1 MKKENASY
9 NLRGVYDAAKYFN
22 HGKHGYSELIALNK
36 DFKPGREHIEEN
48 KANNSFHKIWYS
60 YRLGAFIRFVQEYYK
75 DHMLC
80 VGVNP
85 RPTALK
91 SEQGYN
97 RGATDADIE
106 QVTHFYFD
114 IDFEGKNPTDMQLA
128 DLRLALMKMEAF
140 YQDQGF
146 ETPTLNYSG
155 NGYHIIHKLP
165 PVAVS
170 DYPDIKARQHVFRG
184 EFQSGFSGELSRLEA
199 IIDNTLDLSRK
210 IKLPGTKKPGH
221 SRISSLEY
229 VNHKPD
235 EALRD
240 YLLSLDI
247 QPKDD
252 LPLEIRVKDMPERFA
267 GLLKQDRFIRDFW
280 NGTGKTKGDTSRSG
294 YDYSLIRRCLRLGV
308 TDIND
313 LYAILALRPGGSVR
327 AAGKGEKYVRNTI
340 ANAIKG

>member
-1 MKKENASY
+1 MKNQNSSY
-9 NLRGVYDAAKYFN
+9 NLRDVYSAARYFSHGDNGV
-22 HGKHGYSELIALNK
+22 SELVALHK
-36 DFKPGREHIEEN
+36 DFKPGRESFKEN
-48 KANNSFHKIWYS
+48 KANSSFPKIWYS
-60 YRLGAFIRFVQEYYK
+60 RRPGAFVKFVQEYYK
-75 DHMLC
+75 DHMCC

-85 RPTALK
+85 RPKAFKT
-91 SEQGYN
+91 ERGYN
-97 RGATDADIE
+97 RSAPDADIE

-128 DLRLALMKMEAF
+128 DLRLALMTMEPF

-146 ETPTLNYSG
+146 QTPTLNYSG

-165 PVAVS
+165 PVSVS
-170 DYPDIKARQHVFRG
+170 EHSDIKQRQQYFRG
-184 EFQSGFSGELSRLEA
+184 QFQARFSGELSRLEC
-199 IIDNTLDLSRK
+199 IVDNTLDLSRK

-221 SRISSLEY
+221 ARLSSLEY

-235 EALRD
+235 KALRA
-240 YLLSLDI
+240 YLLNLDI

-252 LPLEIRVKDMPERFA
+252 APLEIRVEQMPERFVT
-267 GLLKQDRFIRDFW
+267 LLEQDQIIRNLW
-280 NGTGKTKGDTSRSG
+280 NGEGKTSGDTSRSG
-294 YDYSLIRRCLRLGV
+294 YEYSLICRCLKQGI

-313 LYAILALRPGGSVR
+313 LYAILAIRPDGSVQ